1 MALLLPQMA
10 IRVLHLARVIN
21 RYDFI
26 DTIVRHL
33 PRDRFTVEVA
43 TFLKEANIEDPA
55 YAAVGIPHHLL
66 PVPAMDAYPSYLL
79 AAWKLHRLVR
89 RRQIHLLHTHHYY
102 EGLIGA
108 LVRRWNPQLRF
119 VLHRH
124 YTYDVLLLP
133 GLKKKALLRAERWSY
148 RQADALVV
156 PTQTIAQ
163 IVRKSHSTLQT
174 PLHEIPYGFDWE
186 APRYRPLTLEERQ
199 TTRQRYGAGEETVV
213 IANLGSHRRQKGQ
226 FELIQAFSRVFA
238 QQRNIRLW
246 LVGEG
251 PDTPALRERAQQLR
265 LTEPEADPPCRFF
278 GWQKADQVRLLLGS
292 CDLVVHPTH
301 SEAFPQVMVEA
312 LIHQRPLVI
321 TPVSGVKEWLRHP
334 QDAWII
340 PIQDE
345 AALQEALT
353 VLVTNKA
360 LRQEMGR
367 QAAARLRSQLAYS
380 TVNAHYETLY
390 QRLCSR

>member
-1 MALLLPQMA
+1 
-10 IRVLHLARVIN
+10 
-21 RYDFI
+21 
-26 DTIVRHL
+26 
-33 PRDRFTVEVA
+33 
-43 TFLKEANIEDPA
+43 
-55 YAAVGIPHHLL
+55 
-66 PVPAMDAYPSYLL
+66 
-79 AAWKLHRLVR
+79 
-89 RRQIHLLHTHHYY
+89 
-102 EGLIGA
+102 
-108 LVRRWNPQLRF
+108 
-119 VLHRH
+119 
-124 YTYDVLLLP
+124 
-133 GLKKKALLRAERWSY
+133 
-148 RQADALVV
+148 
-156 PTQTIAQ
+156 
-163 IVRKSHSTLQT
+163 
-174 PLHEIPYGFDWE
+174 
-186 APRYRPLTLEERQ
+186 
-199 TTRQRYGAGEETVV
+199 
-213 IANLGSHRRQKGQ
+213 ANLGSHRRQKGQ